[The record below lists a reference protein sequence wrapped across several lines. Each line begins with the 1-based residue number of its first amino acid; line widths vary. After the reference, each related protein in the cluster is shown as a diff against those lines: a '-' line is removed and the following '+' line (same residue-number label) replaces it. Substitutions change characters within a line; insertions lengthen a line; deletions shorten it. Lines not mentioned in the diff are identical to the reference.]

1 METKN
6 NKPRIIISGG
16 GTGGHIFPA
25 VSIAN
30 AIKELRPDAEI
41 LFVGAEGRM
50 EMQRVPDAGYKI
62 IGLPV
67 AGFDRRHLWKN
78 FAVLVKLARSQWKAR
93 SIIKQFRPQVA
104 VGVGG
109 YASGPTLKTAGMMG
123 VPTLIQEQNSY
134 AGVTNKLLA
143 KKACKICVAYE
154 GMEKFFPAEKIIMT
168 GNPVRQNLLGHSI
181 SREEAVRYLDL
192 DPAKKTILILGGS
205 LGARTI
211 NQTLTAGLDII
222 RKNPDIQFIWQT
234 GKIYIEQVRDAITT
248 TTGEAVHHPHISA
261 LPNLYVTDFIKD
273 MANAYAAADLV
284 ISRAGAGSISEF
296 CLLHK
301 PVILVP
307 SPNVAEDHQTKNAL
321 ALVDKDAALAV
332 LAQLEND
339 GLVPLCLM
347 ESGANLGTSID
358 FFHFLSSPFIT
369 GSRSARKR
377 ACRYPPWCGPPSR
390 STWRT
395 GRARGSHG
403 RDPCRRRCASQAAP
417 C

>member
-67 AGFDRRHLWKN
+67 AGFDRKHLWKN
-78 FAVLVKLARSQWKAR
+78 FAVLVKL
-93 SIIKQFRPQVA
+93 
-104 VGVGG
+104 
-109 YASGPTLKTAGMMG
+109 MG

-321 ALVDKDAALAV
+321 ALVDKDAAIYVKDAEAKEKLLSVALETVKDNEKLKALSNNIAKLALPDSATVIAKEV
-332 LAQLEND
+332 LKL
-339 GLVPLCLM
+339 
-347 ESGANLGTSID
+347 I
-358 FFHFLSSPFIT
+358 
-369 GSRSARKR
+369 K
-377 ACRYPPWCGPPSR
+377 
-390 STWRT
+390 
-395 GRARGSHG
+395 
-403 RDPCRRRCASQAAP
+403 
-417 C
+417 